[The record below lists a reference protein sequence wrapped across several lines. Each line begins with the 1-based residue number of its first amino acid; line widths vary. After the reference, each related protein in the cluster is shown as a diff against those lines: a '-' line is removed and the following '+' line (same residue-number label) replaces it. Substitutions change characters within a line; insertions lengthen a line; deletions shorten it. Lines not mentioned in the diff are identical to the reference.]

1 VIAGVD
7 LDLVLLA
14 MAIGVAI
21 EAPLG
26 AVNLIVIRASLRSGL
41 AGGLAAASGSI
52 IGEAAFAGAVAF
64 SIQEI
69 GDLLLRY
76 GLLLQIVGGIFL
88 LAMGIGT
95 FRTHIA
101 DRALRVESQARNP
114 LWRKAISTFVLT
126 ITNPATFMGMVAIFG
141 GMASMIHLA
150 SSPERPWL
158 AVVGVTAGAFLWW
171 LFIAT
176 LVTRL
181 SKRLTG
187 TTIDNLNHWTGLGI
201 IGLGLAVLANVA
213 LRFA

>member
-1 VIAGVD
+1 
-7 LDLVLLA
+7 
-14 MAIGVAI
+14 
-21 EAPLG
+21 
-26 AVNLIVIRASLRSGL
+26 
-41 AGGLAAASGSI
+41 
-52 IGEAAFAGAVAF
+52 
-64 SIQEI
+64 
-69 GDLLLRY
+69 
-76 GLLLQIVGGIFL
+76 
-88 LAMGIGT
+88 MGIGT